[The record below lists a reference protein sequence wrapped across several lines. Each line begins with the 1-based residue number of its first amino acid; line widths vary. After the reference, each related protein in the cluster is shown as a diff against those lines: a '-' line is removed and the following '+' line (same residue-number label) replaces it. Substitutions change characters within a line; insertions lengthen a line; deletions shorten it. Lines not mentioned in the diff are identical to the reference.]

1 MPRYVNTLIF
11 IGFAAIWLHSCSK
24 EYSCENCNTL
34 NQPPVAIAGA
44 DQELRLPLDTAI
56 LDGSRSFDPDGNL
69 ISWKW
74 RKVSGP
80 VAFIQNP
87 DDPGTIIKSLTTGDY
102 QFELTVKDNGG
113 VTAKD
118 SVMIRVTRPSAGS
131 MPPVASAGADQI
143 ITAQTSFSLNGSS
156 SYDPDG
162 FVSTYQWRK
171 LEGPAQIIIQNPQSS
186 ITPVINVVAGEYSF
200 ELTVTDNDGLTGSD
214 TLMVSVQVAPS
225 CNTNGRQVVQAQL
238 VPIGSLSIARINISV
253 ISAGNRIIIA
263 GGHDAQNT
271 YSRVDIYNIQTN
283 SWTIGE
289 LSQARQEFSK
299 ATAGSKVVFAGG
311 RSGSILSSRVDIY
324 DIQTNQ
330 WTVADLSEPRSA
342 ISSAGLDDRI
352 FFAGGWK
359 INNTLPSS
367 RVDIYNINTN
377 NWSTVSLSQ
386 ARTYM
391 NATTAGGKIYFTGGY
406 NGISVMDRIDIYD
419 SYTNSWSQSQLSEPR
434 MSFAGLATWNNIF
447 WAGGIQPNSSF
458 NGNLSDKVESRSLST
473 GISHFGCLSY
483 PRSHFD
489 AVKRYEQIVYFFGW
503 NTVSDQFD
511 IYDPVVN
518 TWKIGKLPMVLN
530 GAAIVSVN
538 SQLFVVSENKLFK
551 LEW

>member
-1 MPRYVNTLIF
+1 MSRYVHTIAPIF
-11 IGFAAIWLHSCSK
+11 IMIIWLQSCSK
-24 EYSCENCNTL
+24 EYSCENCSQ
-34 NQPPVAIAGA
+34 NQPPVAVAGPDLIIILPA
-44 DQELRLPLDTAI
+44 DSALV
-56 LDGSRSFDPDGNL
+56 DGSGSFDPDGDL

-74 RKVSGP
+74 RKISGP
-80 VAFIQNP
+80 AAYIQNP
-87 DDPGTIIKSLTTGDY
+87 DGPGTVIKNLIIGDY
-102 QFELTVKDNGG
+102 LFELTVEDDNGA
-113 VTAKD
+113 TAKD
-118 SVMIRVTRPSAGS
+118 SIMIKVGYPTGGS
-131 MPPVASAGADQI
+131 IPPFANAGADQI
-143 ITAQTSFSLNGSS
+143 INSQASFSLDGSS

-162 FVSTYQWRK
+162 FVATYQWRK
-171 LEGPAQIIIQNPQSS
+171 LEGPAQIIIQNLQSS
-186 ITPVINVVAGEYSF
+186 ITPVLNVVAGEYSF
-200 ELTVTDNDGLTGSD
+200 ELTVTDNDGLTDSD
-214 TLMVSVQVAPS
+214 TLKVSVQVAPS

-238 VPIGSLSIARINISV
+238 IPIGSLSIARINTSV

-283 SWTIGE
+283 SWTTGE
-289 LSQARQEFSK
+289 LSQAREEFSK

-311 RSGSILSSRVDIY
+311 ISGSILSSRVDIY

-330 WTVADLSEPRSA
+330 WTIADLNEPRSA
-342 ISSAGLDDRI
+342 VSGAGLDDRI

-377 NWSTVSLSQ
+377 SWSTVSLSL

-406 NGISVMDRIDIYD
+406 NGISPMDRIDIYD
-419 SYTNSWSQSQLSEPR
+419 SYTNSWSQSQLAEPR